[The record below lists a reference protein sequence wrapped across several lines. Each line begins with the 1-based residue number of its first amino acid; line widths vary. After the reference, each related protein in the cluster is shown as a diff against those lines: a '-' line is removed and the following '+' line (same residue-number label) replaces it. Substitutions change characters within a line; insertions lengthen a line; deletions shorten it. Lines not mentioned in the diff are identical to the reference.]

1 MSNDNEQDVEK
12 AVASFDP
19 DSVTGIE
26 KTAILLLSL
35 SEADAASILKH
46 LEPKQ
51 VQKVGMAMA
60 AMEEFGQEKV
70 IGVHKLFLDDIQKFS
85 SIGFNSEE
93 FVRKA
98 LTAALGEDKAGNL
111 IEQIIMGSGAK
122 GLDSLKWMDARQVA
136 TIIQNE
142 HPQIQT
148 IVLSYL
154 EPDQAA
160 EIFSQFPE
168 NTRLDLMMRIANL
181 EEVQPAALQELN
193 DIMEKQFAGQ
203 GGAQAAKMGGL
214 KAAANIMNFLDT
226 GVESQI
232 METMRESDEE
242 MAQQIQDLMFVFDNL
257 IDVDDRGIQALLREV
272 QQDVLMKA
280 LKGADEALKEKILGN
295 MSKRA
300 AELLSDDLEAMGP
313 IRISEVEVAQK
324 EILSIARR
332 LSDSGEIMLGGGGG
346 EEFL

>member
-1 MSNDNEQDVEK
+1 MNNNEE
-12 AVASFDP
+12 VAEAGAKGK
-19 DSVTGIE
+19 SVIDELSGVE

-51 VQKVGMAMA
+51 VQKVGMVMA
-60 AMEEFGQEKV
+60 AMKDFGQQKV
-70 IGVHKLFLDDIQKFS
+70 IAVHQLFLEEVQKYS

-122 GLDSLKWMDARQVA
+122 GLESLKWMDSRQVA

-160 EIFSQFPE
+160 EILAQSPE

-214 KAAANIMNFLDT
+214 KAAANIMNYLDT
-226 GVESQI
+226 GVESQL
-232 METMRESDEE
+232 METLRESDEE
-242 MAQQIQDLMFVFDNL
+242 MAQQIQDLMFVFENL
-257 IDVDDRGIQALLREV
+257 IDVDDIGIQALLREV

-280 LKGADEALKEKILGN
+280 LKGADDLLKDKVLSN

-300 AELLSDDLEAMGP
+300 AELLADDLEAMGP